1 MTWVAFFR
9 TGGLATTVGAT
20 AQATTVD
27 ANTVV
32 TVVDIGGNPV
42 SVSFRHLSQMIR
54 EMEAKVEVLTERAKN
69 VR

>member
-9 TGGLATTVGAT
+9 MGGLVTTVGAT

-27 ANTVV
+27 ANMVV
-32 TVVDIGGNPV
+32 TAVDIGGNPV
-42 SVSFRHLSQMIR
+42 SASFGHLSQMMR